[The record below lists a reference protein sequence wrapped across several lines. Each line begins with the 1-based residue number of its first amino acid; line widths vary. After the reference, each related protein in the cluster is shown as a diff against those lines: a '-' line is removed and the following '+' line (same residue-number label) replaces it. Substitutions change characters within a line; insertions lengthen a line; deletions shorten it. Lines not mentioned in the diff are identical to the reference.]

1 LPVTEHGAA
10 LTIWTARA
18 AAALYV
24 IALVS
29 LLRKQ
34 WATSRIASTL
44 GVAAYGLHVVCAFH
58 VFYGWSHSIAYRE
71 TARQTEELFGVRWGG
86 GLYLNYL
93 FTILWPAE
101 CTLSWI
107 PSLSRSRRLI
117 RARVLVH
124 AFLSFMVVNAT
135 VVVWLLRA
143 RRAG

>member
-1 LPVTEHGAA
+1 LFVTEHGQA

-24 IALVS
+24 IALLT
-29 LLRKQ
+29 LLRKK
-34 WATSRIASTL
+34 WAASRMASTL

-58 VFYGWSHSIAYRE
+58 FFYGWSHLIALRE
-71 TARQTEELFGVRWGG
+71 TARQTEELFGVHWGG

-101 CTLSWI
+101 CAISWI
-107 PSLSRSRRLI
+107 PSLWSSRRI
-117 RARVLVH
+117 TRARFMAH

-135 VVVWLLRA
+135 LVVWVLRA